1 MLKIT
6 IESGKLIVIAG
17 ASQSGKT
24 TYVERETRTHKRIIA
39 WDPEDQFSQLAGYHR
54 ITTPKGLLEATQSP
68 SNLKLAYVASA
79 NLKEN
84 FNFFCGC
91 AFRWGWKL
99 GACTVIAEELSDV
112 TTTAKAPD
120 KWGIL
125 IRRGLKRG
133 ISIFSI
139 SQRWA
144 EADKTSIGN
153 ASEFVCFR
161 MNGDDIP
168 YMARKTRIPINDLEG
183 LNSLEY
189 VRYIASTKQTIKGK
203 LKINKKT

>member
-1 MLKIT
+1 MLNTTVKQ
-6 IESGKLIVIAG
+6 GRLIVIAG

-24 TYVERETRTHKRIIA
+24 TYTVRETRSHKRIIA
-39 WDPEDQFSQLAGYHR
+39 WDPEDQFSQLKGYHR
-54 ITTPKGLLEATQSP
+54 ITTPQGLLEATKSP
-68 SNLKLAYVASA
+68 SNIKIAYVASA

-91 AFRWGWKL
+91 AFRWGWRF
-99 GACTVIAEELSDV
+99 GACTVIGEELADV
-112 TTTAKAPD
+112 TTVSKAPD

-125 IRRGLKRG
+125 LRRGLKRG
-133 ISIFSI
+133 ITIFAI

-144 EADKTSIGN
+144 EADKTAIGN

-168 YMARKTRIPINDLEG
+168 YMARKTRIKIDQLEN
-183 LNSLEY
+183 LNSYQY
-189 VRYIASTKQTIKGK
+189 VHYTPASKLTQTGK
-203 LKINKKT
+203 V

>member
-6 IESGKLIVIAG
+6 IKSGRLIIIGG

-24 TYVERETRTHKRIIA
+24 TYTSQQIKNDKRIIA
-39 WDPEDQFSQLAGYHR
+39 WDPEDQYSQMQGFIRVTKPSELIR
-54 ITTPKGLLEATQSP
+54 LTQS
-68 SNLKLAYVASA
+68 SA
-79 NLKEN
+79 NLRIAYVCNARLKAN
-84 FNFFCGC
+84 FELWAAAAYRWAVKFGGC
-91 AFRWGWKL
+91 TA
-99 GACTVIAEELSDV
+99 IAEELADV
-112 TTTAKAPD
+112 STPSKAPE
-120 KWGIL
+120 KFGL
-125 IRRGLKRG
+125 MIRRGLKRG
-133 ISIFSI
+133 MNIYCI

-168 YMARKTRIPINDLEG
+168 YMARKTRIPIETLEG

-189 VRYIASTKQTIKGK
+189 VRYVPATKQTIKAK
-203 LKINKKT
+203 VKFN